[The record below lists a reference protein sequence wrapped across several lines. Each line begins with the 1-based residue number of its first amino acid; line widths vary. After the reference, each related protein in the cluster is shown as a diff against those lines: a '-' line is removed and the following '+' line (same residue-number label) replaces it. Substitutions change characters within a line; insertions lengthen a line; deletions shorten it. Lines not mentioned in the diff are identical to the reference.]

1 MSFLKNSILYS
12 KNNLIIEYTYIGI
25 IDYRI
30 MKFIDDLTKDINKA
44 KKINSDEKQIVLIL
58 HISSLGGYV
67 RAGSIFIKYLETL
80 KQENIKIITIG
91 YKIVASMGAIIHMI
105 GDERYLHT
113 NTLYLIHNH
122 RIKNLKTNKVTI
134 PSNFKKIYKTKEYRN
149 TIKYYM
155 KHLSIDKKTLKK
167 TLRQDEFLD
176 HNKCLLYKCTLLF
189 LNTTNSNKLMNLIDL
204 NS

>member
-12 KNNLIIEYTYIGI
+12 KNNLIIEYSYIGI

-67 RAGSIFIKYLETL
+67 HRGNMLIKYLETL

-113 NTLYLIHNH
+113 NTLYLIHNY
-122 RIKNLKTNKVTI
+122 RIKNLKKDKITI
-134 PSNFKKIYKTKEYRN
+134 PSNFKKIYKTKQYRN
-149 TIKYYM
+149 RIQYYM